1 MIAGLFLCSTHRKM
15 FSQQILLLQEALME
29 STTEMK
35 PQLYTFSRELLK
47 EVSSEYGLSAMI
59 AKKDEN
65 NSIKFKNCIS

>member
-1 MIAGLFLCSTHRKM
+1 M